1 MVCKEVVKGL
11 QGFSKGLR
19 RVSEALRFGRLN
31 VIVMCVGVLVLVNI
45 MPNRALHNMI
55 TRRPVTWLAATQN
68 LIVEKVAE
76 STCMLEA

>member
-31 VIVMCVGVLVLVNI
+31 VIVMCVGVLVCWC
-45 MPNRALHNMI
+45 
-55 TRRPVTWLAATQN
+55 WLTLCQPGPF
-68 LIVEKVAE
+68 II
-76 STCMLEA
+76 